1 MNTRY
6 LARLGLVLA
15 LLLGA
20 TVCFSNA
27 QEQPGKIIRVRGSN
41 IMASLVDSWAKAF
54 SSSNP
59 GIRVMVSGGSG
70 TEGTDGT
77 AAGFEALFDK
87 RADLVMASRKIIVKE
102 LQAAALSGSKPVE
115 IEVGKVGVAV
125 ITRSDNP
132 VKELTFE
139 QLRKIF
145 NGDFTRW
152 SEVGGPDEPI
162 AVITNQ
168 QTSGVGL
175 FLRATVMEHGLFT
188 SEAAIRDLYHNII
201 REVSK
206 KKPAAISYAGF
217 ADAHRAVQNNLIKVI
232 GVKKDSN
239 SQVVFPTEETVKN
252 NSYPLKVPVYLYYD
266 DVSAGD
272 QLKRFVEFCKG
283 RG

>member
-6 LARLGLVLA
+6 LVRSVLVLA

-20 TVCFSNA
+20 TVCLSNA

-41 IMASLVDSWAKAF
+41 VMASLVDSWAKAF
-54 SSSNP
+54 SANNP

-70 TEGTDGT
+70 TEGTDAT

-87 RADLVMASRKIIVKE
+87 KSDLVMASRKIIVKE

-115 IEVGKVGVAV
+115 TEVGSVGIAV
-125 ITRSDNP
+125 ITRPDNP
-132 VKELTFE
+132 VRELTFE

-145 NGDFTRW
+145 SGDYKRW

-175 FLRATVMEHGLFT
+175 FLRATVMENGLFA
-188 SEAAIRDLYHNII
+188 SEAAIRNFYHNII
-201 REVSK
+201 REISK
-206 KKPAAISYAGF
+206 KKPAAIGYAGF
-217 ADAHRAVQNNLIKVI
+217 SDAQRAVKNNLVKILAI
-232 GVKKDSN
+232 KKDAGSPA
-239 SQVVFPTEETVKN
+239 VFPSAETVKN
-252 NSYPLKVPVYLYYD
+252 KSYPLSVPVYLYYD
-266 DVSAGD
+266 DASAGD
-272 QLKRFVEFCKG
+272 QVKSFAEFCKG
-283 RG
+283 RS

>member
-6 LARLGLVLA
+6 LTVLVLVLA

-20 TVCFSNA
+20 TICFSNA

-41 IMASLVDSWAKAF
+41 VMASLVDSWAKTF
-54 SSSNP
+54 SANNP
-59 GIRVMVSGGSG
+59 GIRVMVSGGGG
-70 TEGTDGT
+70 TEGIDGT
-77 AAGFEALFDK
+77 AAGLEALFDK

-102 LQAAALSGSKPVE
+102 VQAAVLSGSKPVE
-115 IEVGKVGVAV
+115 IEVGRVGVAV
-125 ITRSDNP
+125 ITRPDNP
-132 VKELTFE
+132 VRELNFE

-145 NGDFTRW
+145 SGDFKRW

-175 FLRATVMEHGLFT
+175 FLRATVMENGLFT

-201 REVSK
+201 REISK

-217 ADAHRAVQNNLIKVI
+217 ADAQRAVQNNLIKI
-232 GVKKDSN
+232 LGIKKDAN
-239 SQVVFPTEETVKN
+239 STVVFPTAETVKN
-252 NSYPLKVPVYLYYD
+252 NSYPLNVPVYLYYD
-266 DVSAGD
+266 GASAGD
-272 QLKRFVEFCKG
+272 HIKSFVEFCKG
-283 RG
+283 RS